1 MSRVRIPDG
10 PPLFSYEYYL
20 DKIEHSGRDGKP
32 IDVRMVEIILDAKVI
47 EGGRNAL
54 IAGDE
59 EEEAGTEAGI
69 R

>member
-1 MSRVRIPDG
+1 
-10 PPLFSYEYYL
+10 
-20 DKIEHSGRDGKP
+20 
-32 IDVRMVEIILDAKVI
+32 MVEIILDAKVI